1 MYEITFCRTS
11 KYYNPNKK
19 GCFKKEF
26 NTLDEI
32 IKFYLKSNNKL
43 YCPKIRDE
51 LTKKELWIVLKKL
64 DSQLMLSKEYI
75 AGWSSW

>member
-11 KYYNPNKK
+11 KYRVPNKK

-32 IKFYLKSNNKL
+32 IKFYLKANDKL
-43 YCPKIRDE
+43 YCPYLLKE
-51 LTKKELWIVLKKL
+51 LSKKEIRILARKL
-64 DSQLMLSKEYI
+64 DSQLMLCK
-75 AGWSSW
+75 